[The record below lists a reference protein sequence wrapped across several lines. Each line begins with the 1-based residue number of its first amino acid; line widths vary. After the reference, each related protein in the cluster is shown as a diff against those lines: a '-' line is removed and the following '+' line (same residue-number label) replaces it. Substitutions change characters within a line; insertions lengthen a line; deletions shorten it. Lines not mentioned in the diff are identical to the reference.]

1 MNNEE
6 NNIVTTEVEETSAPV
21 VIDEKAARKERWQ
34 QQKAEMKQEKKDRKA
49 AKKAKRLKKKNRYKD
64 APIMIKLWHKVFKKV
79 VAVALVLGIVGG
91 GTYSFLMSEAGA
103 PILQQ
108 VLTPVMFAAMDA
120 DCSQEDIYAV
130 SPLDEE
136 GDAKIQAMDKIGEDE
151 TWTICYY
158 MVGSNLED
166 KNESELSDMTEY
178 LTSDKKEENEEKK
191 YQTKVDNI
199 NKYYS
204 DLKEQNVDLPEY
216 LLQPTEHVDTEESSG
231 SIDMTGCA
239 TMDIEEIT
247 SQKWSDNI
255 NIVIQAGGATKWDNA
270 MINPNKT
277 QRFEYKNGE
286 LKEVANLALQD
297 SCDPDTLADFM
308 SFCDE
313 NYPADHRI
321 LVLWDH
327 GGGAF
332 GYGVDDI
339 FSSGMTI
346 ADINK
351 ALSSNYP
358 ANPEAPHFD
367 IIGFDACL
375 MASTEVAHSLYG
387 YGKYLA
393 ASEETEPGFGWQHD
407 SYLQA
412 MTDNPS
418 MCPAQVAESIA
429 NAYSDSY
436 AKRVANM
443 GGNFSPYDT
452 TFSVVDIANAENAY
466 NAYSELNKTL
476 LNDSINDISTLAKIS
491 TSAEN
496 STRFGSAVY
505 DIYNTID
512 LGNYMSS
519 LSEYY
524 PNECQKVL
532 DYLAS
537 AVIYSRSS
545 GFLSDSTGLSIY
557 FPVTLTSTQA
567 TYYFL
572 EYVNSICQDK
582 PTQALYFY
590 KASGTLNSDLQ
601 EFATSQNM
609 GQAKSINS
617 SALKSLQNNEISI
630 QNNSY
635 SLNLTSEQLETA
647 QSVYLELSKYDE
659 NSNTLTSFGILPFAE
674 LKDNSVNSTFAGK
687 AVTLDGTPLQSEVIA
702 ETDSTISFRSKVKFN
717 KETRYLLYSYNRHL
731 GEFTITGLS
740 PTISTEESNET
751 IHIIN
756 KSITQLQFGDI
767 IKPIYNEINLENN
780 SISSST
786 GKAITFKTSSTI
798 SMQELQDG
806 EYLSSLQISDIR
818 GDKFY
823 SQIVQHSI
831 QDGAITNTFLNTNF
845 TGAIS

>member
-21 VIDEKAARKERWQ
+21 VIDKKAARKERWQ

-79 VAVALVLGIVGG
+79 VAVALALGIIGG

-108 VLTPVMFAAMDA
+108 VLTPIMFAAMDA

-178 LTSDKKEENEEKK
+178 LTADKKEENEEKK

-216 LLQPTEHVDTEESSG
+216 LLQPTEHVDTEESSS

-346 ADINK
+346 ADIGK
-351 ALSSNYP
+351 ALSSNYT
-358 ANPEAPHFD
+358 ANPETPHFD

-375 MASTEVAHSLYG
+375 MASTEVAHSLFG
-387 YGKYLA
+387 YGKYLT
-393 ASEETEPGFGWQHD
+393 ASEETEPCFGWQHD
-407 SYLQA
+407 SYLQS

-436 AKRVANM
+436 AKRVANIS
-443 GGNFSPYDT
+443 GNFSPFDT
-452 TFSVVDIANAENAY
+452 TFSVIDINNAENAY
-466 NAYSELNKTL
+466 KAYSELNKTL
-476 LNDSINDISTLAKIS
+476 LKDSINDISTLAKIS

-524 PNECQKVL
+524 PNECEKVL
-532 DYLAS
+532 DYLNS

-557 FPVTLTSTQA
+557 FPVTLTSAQA

-582 PTQALYFY
+582 PTRALYFY
-590 KASGTLNSDLQ
+590 KASGTLNSEFQ

-609 GQAKSINS
+609 GQAKSINT

-630 QNNSY
+630 QDNSY
-635 SLNLTSEQLETA
+635 SLNLTSEQLEAT
-647 QSVYLELSKYDE
+647 QSVQLELSKYDE
-659 NSNTLTSFGILPFAE
+659 NSNTLTSYGTLPFAE
-674 LKDNSVNSTFAGK
+674 LKDNSANSKFAGK
-687 AVTLDGTPLQSEVIA
+687 AVTLDGIPLQSEVIA
-702 ETDSTISFRSKVKFN
+702 ETDSAISFRSKVKFN
-717 KETRYLLYSYNRHL
+717 KEIRYLLYSYNRHL

-740 PTISTEESNET
+740 PTLQSEETNES
-751 IHIIN
+751 IHIID
-756 KSITQLQFGDI
+756 KTITSLQFGDI
-767 IKPIYNEINLENN
+767 ILPIYDEINLENN

-786 GKAITFKTSSTI
+786 GKAIKFSANSTI

-831 QDGAITNTFLNTNF
+831 QDGAITNTFVNTNF
-845 TGAIS
+845 TGASA